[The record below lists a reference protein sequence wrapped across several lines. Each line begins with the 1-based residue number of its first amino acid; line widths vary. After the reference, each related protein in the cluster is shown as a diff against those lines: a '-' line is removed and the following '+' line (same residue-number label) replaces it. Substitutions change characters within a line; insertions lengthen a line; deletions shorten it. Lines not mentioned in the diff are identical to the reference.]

1 MRFTARLAPI
11 ELEQV
16 LPEGGSRTLP
26 LGAFWDSARAPA
38 GVPMPAPRAVVLVF
52 LRHFG

>member
-1 MRFTARLAPI
+1 MRTASRLAPI

-16 LPEGGSRTLP
+16 LPSGETHAVTLGS
-26 LGAFWDSARAPA
+26 FWDPARVSS
-38 GVPMPAPRAVVLVF
+38 GVPTPAPRAVVLVF

>member
-1 MRFTARLAPI
+1 MRVSHRLAPI

-16 LPEGGSRTLP
+16 LPSGETRSVTLGSFCDP
-26 LGAFWDSARAPA
+26 ARAST
-38 GVPMPAPRAVVLVF
+38 GVPTPAPRAIALVF

>member
-1 MRFTARLAPI
+1 VRLASRLAPL

-16 LPEGGSRTLP
+16 LPGGGTRRTA
-26 LGAFWDSARAPA
+26 LGSFWDAERP
-38 GVPMPAPRAVVLVF
+38 GGAPRAVVLVF